1 MEVLRFPQKG
11 NVRMGGFTLL
21 EVLMALAVLGIALI
35 GIAPFLVASTGGV
48 LGAYPAGFQAGRQS
62 KDYILATES
71 AQAIMEYFVREL
83 TVNWA
88 GYPEGCPVTATIPS
102 NLKPPAMFSVSVNIK
117 ARTWNNESQSLND
130 PTCTSPGGTYVKQVE
145 VDVTWSAG
153 GAPREVNLKTLVA
166 PP

>member
-1 MEVLRFPQKG
+1 
-11 NVRMGGFTLL
+11 MGGFTLL

-71 AQAIMEYFVREL
+71 AQAIMEYFVQGL
-83 TVNWA
+83 KANWS
-88 GYPEGCPVTATIPS
+88 GYPEGCPTSAAIPS
-102 NLKPPAMFSVSVNIK
+102 NLLPLSMFSVSVNIK
-117 ARTWNNESQSLND
+117 ARAWTGTGLSS

>member
-21 EVLMALAVLGIALI
+21 EVLMALAILGIALI

-48 LGAYPAGFQAGRQS
+48 LGAYPTGFQAGRQS

-71 AQAIMEYFVREL
+71 AQAIMEYLIQGL
-83 TVNWA
+83 TTNWPE
-88 GYPEGCPVTATIPS
+88 YPEGCPIALAIPP
-102 NLKPPAMFSVSVNIK
+102 NLMPPAMFSVSVNIK
-117 ARTWNNESQSLND
+117 ARKWNRTALE
-130 PTCTSPGGTYVKQVE
+130 PAECFSPDVPYVKHVE
-145 VDVTWSAG
+145 VYVTWSVG
-153 GAPREVNLKTLVA
+153 GVPREVKLVTLVA